1 MNEEFAIKLKMML
14 DQSSIAEVKKQLH
27 DIGQEASES
36 AQATMPKPEA
46 TEMFDIENM
55 EEAEKHYWEILQI
68 QTKIADFQTTLSMAD
83 VLGLSSQE
91 IIDLNV
97 EIEKLKNKIAS
108 LTKGGGADVS
118 VFSKTTVMIKNN
130 LKQVRRSIMS
140 IVGGLIG
147 ARSIYMSIRKA
158 MSAYL
163 AQNDELQA
171 KLNGAWYALGS
182 LFAPILEKIISWF
195 TYLVSLVDALVKSL
209 GLAGVNM
216 AKYGK
221 AGAKA
226 SKQVAG
232 FDEINNLNSQ
242 SGGGAGGG
250 FDLDPVS
257 DEALNKFKSILA
269 IVSAIG
275 AGILAWKV
283 ANSVNDLFKAFGKD
297 GLDPVQIAGIGLA
310 VGGVTLAIM
319 SLINYLNDPSWLNF
333 GLIIA
338 GIGTAIAGLGMIIGS
353 TPLIIAG
360 VVTAILGILAMFWP
374 QISAGIDWIV
384 AYIDEHL
391 ESLKDWLTY
400 WLGAV
405 GTLIGGAIDIAWELV
420 KGVVTGIQ
428 TLLDGLFRGAKQI
441 LDGIIQIFRG
451 DFKNGISNVLQ
462 GLLTIAKGVLNG
474 GIAVV
479 NGFLSAIS
487 RGINFM
493 IDMINSVKFD
503 VPSWVPFIG
512 GSHIGFNISHVGT
525 WQIPSLDVGTNY
537 VPNDMMAQLH
547 EGEAVIPK
555 EFNEDQ
561 YSNTE
566 ETNDLLREL
575 INVVG
580 SKEFKAY
587 ISQREV
593 GESAVKYIN
602 SQSRIMGG
610 SVV

>member
-27 DIGQEASES
+27 DVGQEASES

-46 TEMFDIENM
+46 TEMFDIGNM
-55 EEAEKHYWEILQI
+55 EEAQEHYWEILQI
-68 QTKIADFQTTLSMAD
+68 QTKIADLQTTLSLAD

-97 EIEKLKNKIAS
+97 EIEKLKNKIKS
-108 LTKGGGADVS
+108 LTKGGGTDVS

-130 LKQVRRSIMS
+130 LKQVRRSIMG

-147 ARSIYMSIRKA
+147 ARSIYTSIRKA
-158 MSAYL
+158 MSTYL

-182 LFAPILEKIISWF
+182 LFAPILEKIINWF

-242 SGGGAGGG
+242 SGGGAGSG

-269 IVSAIG
+269 LVTAIG
-275 AGILAWKV
+275 AGIMAWKL
-283 ANSVNDLFKAFGKD
+283 ASTLNDIFKW
-297 GLDPVQIAGIGLA
+297 GLDPSVLAGIGLA

-319 SLINYLNDPSWLNF
+319 SLLNYLNDPSWLNF

-338 GIGTAIAGLGMIIGS
+338 GIGVALTGLGLIIGS
-353 TPLIIAG
+353 TPLIVAG

-391 ESLKDWLTY
+391 QGLKDGLTY

-420 KGVVTGIQ
+420 KGAVTGIQ

-451 DFKNGISNVLQ
+451 DFKNGITNVLQ

-512 GSHIGFNISHVGT
+512 GSHIGFNVSHVGT

-547 EGEAVIPK
+547 EGEAVVPK

-561 YSNTE
+561 YNNSE

-602 SQSRIMGG
+602 NQSRIMGS